1 MNDFFGIIIVM
12 LGFANIFGMIHASVE
27 IEFAYNINSGFLD
40 LISVASTMIIFL
52 TTVVLVPI
60 CQSFNMIY
68 LGLLLPVSILVGN
81 ILLVRLAKN
90 KGYKRD
96 VRLPLR
102 IKL

>member
-1 MNDFFGIIIVM
+1 MNDFFGVIIVM
-12 LGFANIFGMIHASVE
+12 LGFANLLGMIHASIE
-27 IEFAYNINSGFLD
+27 IGFAYNINSGFFE
-40 LISVASTMIIFL
+40 LISVVSTVIVFL

-81 ILLVRLAKN
+81 ILVVRLAKN

-96 VRLPLR
+96 VKPYLQ
-102 IKL
+102 IKI

>member
-12 LGFANIFGMIHASVE
+12 LSFVNLFGMIHASVE
-27 IEFAYNINSGFLD
+27 IEFAYNINSNFSD
-40 LISVASTMIIFL
+40 LISIALTMIIFL
-52 TTVVLVPI
+52 VTIVLIPI

-68 LGLLLPVSILVGN
+68 LGLILPVSILVGN
-81 ILLVRLAKN
+81 ILVIRLAKN

-96 VRLPLR
+96 VRLPLQ

>member
-12 LGFANIFGMIHASVE
+12 LSFVNLFGMIHASVE
-27 IEFAYNINSGFLD
+27 IEFAYNINSDFSD
-40 LISVASTMIIFL
+40 LISIALTMIIFL
-52 TTVVLVPI
+52 ITIVLIPI

-68 LGLLLPVSILVGN
+68 LGLILPVSILVGN
-81 ILLVRLAKN
+81 ILVIRLAKN

-96 VRLPLR
+96 VRLPLQ